1 MKISVYLTEFLKFQ
15 IETLTNLWIFFASNM
30 QEAVFIEFY
39 LTHQWTLKKEKK
51 KKKSNIP
58 LVRWYSPHCSLNYTQ
73 IHGLWLAS
81 YPNGP
86 LAKFWPEALFYWGQ
100 NVRRT
105 LFLLTMKQ
113 EETWK
118 GKKANI
124 NTIWELNYLLRH
136 IRNLK
141 IKVTYSFKYKNYG
154 WKVLVCI

>member
-1 MKISVYLTEFLKFQ
+1 MKPWLIYGFSLPPICKKLFLQ
-15 IETLTNLWIFFASNM
+15 NSTSHINEHS
-30 QEAVFIEFY
+30 
-39 LTHQWTLKKEKK
+39 KKRK